1 MILRKEKTNAKGL
14 APVVLRLAD
23 ADNKRAF
30 FMTGFF
36 TTDEYFDTSKNGGR
50 FFQGK
55 GVRAFTVERKEED
68 GRMKKYSNKEANDF
82 LAATSTGAS
91 KGSSPTF

>member
-1 MILRKEKTNAKGL
+1 MAALRMILRKEKTNAKGL

-55 GVRAFTVERKEED
+55 VSGRLPWKGRK
-68 GRMKKYSNKEANDF
+68 RMAE
-82 LAATSTGAS
+82 
-91 KGSSPTF
+91 